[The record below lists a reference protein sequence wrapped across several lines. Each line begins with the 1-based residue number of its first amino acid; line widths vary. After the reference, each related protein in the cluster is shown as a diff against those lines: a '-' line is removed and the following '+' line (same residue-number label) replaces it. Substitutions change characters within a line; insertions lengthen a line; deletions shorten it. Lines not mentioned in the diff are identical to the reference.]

1 MLSSAKTLMLME
13 NLGKSNNKFQ
23 NFLKIRMSI
32 VSLLIN
38 KYNPY
43 IIVFHDCRD
52 RYKTCDIIFSILT
65 SYHIFPSYATKDFIQ
80 EAHNRLTIC

>member
-32 VSLLIN
+32 VSLIN

-43 IIVFHDCRD
+43 IIVFHMIVAI
-52 RYKTCDIIFSILT
+52 DIKHVTLSFL
-65 SYHIFPSYATKDFIQ
+65 F
-80 EAHNRLTIC
+80 